1 MQSRSQLLTSV
12 CLSVCLYPADS
23 SFTSRLIAKCKWLV
37 EQPPGA
43 KQPTQSRGYRPFLH
57 LSFPFISSLL
67 FSALLLPSTLRSF
80 SLFCSPFLPSTLL
93 YILFFSFPP
102 LLFPVLF
109 FPLLSSPLPSSPLS
123 SPPPISPEKDSYRSL
138 CACVLFSRVLQTSS
152 SVITPA
158 CPWPPLTSVSPLQLT
173 EIVTRRP
180 RPSRRNTRWERSS
193 ETATSPWSKSAWR
206 GE

>member
-1 MQSRSQLLTSV
+1 MSSRSQLLTSV

-43 KQPTQSRGYRPFLH
+43 KQPAQSRGYLPF
-57 LSFPFISSLL
+57 LSFPFL
-67 FSALLLPSTLRSF
+67 
-80 SLFCSPFLPSTLL
+80 
-93 YILFFSFPP
+93 FSFPF
-102 LLFPVLF
+102 LSFTF
-109 FPLLSSPLPSSPLS
+109 FSFPLLSSP
-123 SPPPISPEKDSYRSL
+123 PISTRKGSYRSL
-138 CACVLFSRVLQTSS
+138 CACVLFGRLLQTSF

-158 CPWPPLTSVSPLQLT
+158 CPRPPLTSVSPLQLT
-173 EIVTRRP
+173 VIVTCRP

-206 GE
+206 GG